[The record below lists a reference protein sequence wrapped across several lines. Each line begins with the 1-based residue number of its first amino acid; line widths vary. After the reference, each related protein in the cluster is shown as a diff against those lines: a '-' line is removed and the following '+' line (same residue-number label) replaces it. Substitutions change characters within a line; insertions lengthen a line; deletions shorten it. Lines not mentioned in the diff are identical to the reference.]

1 MLLTRCGLSQ
11 GCGAYRLSLP
21 YACGNLDR
29 LNFYGRMRFPF
40 RLFLPRRFIPFHGE
54 RHPRERGASK
64 AAVLLAHLA
73 VERNVRAST
82 RGTPGQ
88 GRLILLFAS
97 RCRASICLGLTA
109 WHVQCGPGICR
120 WCRRQWR
127 CVICPCTWRARR
139 AGRGVRPPLRS
150 LTVAA
155 QPAAMAACCPVRI
168 LLPLR

>member
-40 RLFLPRRFIPFHGE
+40 RLFLPRRFIPFHGK

-97 RCRASICLGLTA
+97 R
-109 WHVQCGPGICR
+109 
-120 WCRRQWR
+120 
-127 CVICPCTWRARR
+127 
-139 AGRGVRPPLRS
+139 
-150 LTVAA
+150 
-155 QPAAMAACCPVRI
+155 
-168 LLPLR
+168 

>member
-1 MLLTRCGLSQ
+1 
-11 GCGAYRLSLP
+11 
-21 YACGNLDR
+21 
-29 LNFYGRMRFPF
+29 MRFPF

-54 RHPRERGASK
+54 RRPRERGASK

-168 LLPLR
+168 LLPLRQHAKCEPLIGMACLALSCPA